1 MMSASLMSCAR
12 KRASDPT
19 PATIFGGSLA
29 LWLTHVTGVSG
40 SPVDT
45 WSDQSGNGN
54 DATSSGSLR
63 PTYTG
68 GTGVIF
74 DGTDDV
80 IQAIDDA
87 TLDATTTLIV
97 GISVNPDVTT
107 SNRVPICKSATGA
120 GAWSMQTNNAAMR
133 WHAGT
138 PGAAFGEFSSAL
150 SAGVTSRIIVRYDGG
165 GTGNSGRLKMY
176 LNGSLQSPSY
186 TGTIP
191 ATLSNTTDV
200 VSLGSYTDALQF
212 WDGVIKG
219 AVIAIGH
226 TTSDQDITDLDTYL
240 ATL

>member
-12 KRASDPT
+12 KRSDPT

-45 WSDQSGNGN
+45 WSDQSGNGS
-54 DATSSGSLR
+54 DATAISSFR
-63 PTYTG
+63 PTYTS

-80 IQAIDDA
+80 IQASDA
-87 TLDATTTLIV
+87 VTLDASTTLIV

-107 SNRVPICKSATGA
+107 SNRVPICKSASGS
-120 GAWSMQTNNAAMR
+120 GAWSMQSNGSGMR

-138 PGAAFGEFSSAL
+138 PGSAFGEISSAL
-150 SAGVTSRIIVRYDGG
+150 SAGVTARIVVRYDGG
-165 GTGNSGRLKMY
+165 GTGNSGRLRMY
-176 LNGSLQSPSY
+176 LNGTLQSPTY

-191 ATLSNTTDV
+191 SSLSDTTNV
-200 VSLGSYTDALQF
+200 VSLGSYDNSVQY

-226 TTSDQDITDLDTYL
+226 STSDQDITDLDTYL